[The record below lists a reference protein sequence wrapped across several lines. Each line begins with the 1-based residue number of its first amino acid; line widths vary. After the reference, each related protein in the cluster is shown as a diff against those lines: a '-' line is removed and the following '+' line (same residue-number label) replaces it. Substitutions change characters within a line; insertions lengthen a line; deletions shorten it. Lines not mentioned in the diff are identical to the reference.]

1 MKSFLQ
7 TPDEKLEEMTKEMQK
22 LRDLLGHHTKGSQTA
37 KTRFEAML
45 G

>member
-7 TPDEKLEEMTKEMQK
+7 TTDEKFEEVHKGVEK
-22 LRDLLGHHTKGSQTA
+22 LRDLLGHHTKGSHAA
-37 KTRFEAML
+37 KNRFEAML

>member
-7 TPDEKLEEMTKEMQK
+7 TPDEKLEEMTKDMQK
-22 LRDLLGHHTKGSQTA
+22 LRELLGHHTKGSQTA